1 MIGKSLVL
9 VLLDC
14 IINVY
19 FDFSKIQQ
27 YSPSEPAKVYEKTA
41 SRRSNAIFN
50 PKGTINK
57 LKQGDP
63 PEYLDE
69 EGRKDLIRQY
79 LDVGDFTISFCD
91 INFDK
96 FQK

>member
-1 MIGKSLVL
+1 MPAYVFLQVDKAW
-9 VLLDC
+9 C
-14 IINVY
+14 
-19 FDFSKIQQ
+19 FSKIQQ
-27 YSPSEPAKVYEKTA
+27 YSPSEPAKVYEKAA
-41 SRRSNAIFN
+41 SRRSNAVFN

-79 LDVGDFTISFCD
+79 LDVSARRRPAGEF
-91 INFDK
+91 
-96 FQK
+96 